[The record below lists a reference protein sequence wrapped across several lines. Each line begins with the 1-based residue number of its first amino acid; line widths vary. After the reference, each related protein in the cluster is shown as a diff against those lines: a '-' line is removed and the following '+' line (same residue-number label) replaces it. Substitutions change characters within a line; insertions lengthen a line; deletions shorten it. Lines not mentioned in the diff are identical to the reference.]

1 MITNPPEDFKLLST
15 DQVCTQ
21 REATPLYNTLLKV
34 MDFFSY
40 ARNEVVF
47 PLFYDMLHYE
57 LPQVIPMNLKNVFY
71 TLTLLSL

>member
-1 MITNPPEDFKLLST
+1 
-15 DQVCTQ
+15 
-21 REATPLYNTLLKV
+21 

-57 LPQVIPMNLKNVFY
+57 LPQVIPMNLKNVFH

>member
-1 MITNPPEDFKLLST
+1 MITNPPEDFKLLAT

-21 REATPLYNTLLKV
+21 REATPHYNNTLLKV

-57 LPQVIPMNLKNVFY
+57 LPYSHEP
-71 TLTLLSL
+71 